1 MKFSRISVKKTGVEL
16 DYEATHGDAKEET
29 KWSNH
34 QPPLGSFKDAM
45 QGLVSYVVD
54 LIPFLDGVRETITVT
69 TINLSED
76 KNGLRGL
83 IVTATTPVEKAY
95 NKPLVLN
102 TPLVREGGELALDEA
117 FVLSDEVL
125 ELIGLIEQE
134 ARRYKQ
140 GEYGEHEKADKPAS
154 ENTKAADERMA
165 AAEVASTRKP
175 RGKGKRGASSP
186 EPTPLSDLTDDAV
199 RQLLATVDRDV
210 PVEAILSFTAEE
222 RNQAIRWAELRQKE
236 LVGQLEDVFMPVE
249 PECLLRSAT
258 PPLKADEWTEPT
270 PVRVTDEEAKEIV
283 AAGRAD

>member
-1 MKFSRISVKKTGVEL
+1 MKFSRISVKKSGVEL
-16 DYEATHGDAKEET
+16 DYEAIHGDAKEET

-45 QGLVSYVVD
+45 QGLVGYVVD
-54 LIPFLDGVRETITVT
+54 LIPFLSAVRETITVT

-95 NKPLVLN
+95 GKPLVLN

-125 ELIGLIEQE
+125 ELIGLIEAE
-134 ARRYKQ
+134 ARRYKA
-140 GEYGEHEKADKPAS
+140 GEYGEAEKPTTS
-154 ENTKAADERMA
+154 ENSKAADERMA

-175 RGKGKRGASSP
+175 KGKRGKGKTAD

-210 PVEAILSFTAEE
+210 PIEAILAFTVEE

-236 LVGQLEDVFMPVE
+236 MIGQMESVFMPVE

-258 PPLKADEWTEPT
+258 PPLKADEWTEPN